1 MKWNMISC
9 IHLVLLLL
17 VSMVFLKCT
26 DSPLVIYFL
35 NFVPLFRLYV
45 LLIITLLVSLVIFF
59 HLWFLMITLNIFK
72 HLHSS
77 EICFDS
83 YKSICFR
90 IIDQANSKFDL
101 KIKETLHI
109 NWIKSNLNA
118 QENHLAF
125 TCSL

>member
-101 KIKETLHI
+101 KIKEVLQI
-109 NWIKSNLNA
+109 NWRKSNLNA
-118 QENHLAF
+118 QENYLAP
-125 TCSL
+125 TLSL